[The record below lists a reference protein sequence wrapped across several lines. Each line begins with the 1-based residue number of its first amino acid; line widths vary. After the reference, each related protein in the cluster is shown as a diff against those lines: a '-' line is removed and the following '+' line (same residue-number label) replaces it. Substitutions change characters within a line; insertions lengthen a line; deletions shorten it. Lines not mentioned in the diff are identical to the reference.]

1 MSVQIFPSSK
11 EGEIETDM
19 FILRTLVT
27 NMEKITIKDIA
38 RLANVS
44 VATVS
49 YIINGKN
56 ADRYTQETK
65 RKVLQIVNLY
75 NFQPSRIAQSFA
87 LSKSN
92 NVIVLTEKHES
103 VLQKAE
109 SYDVLRRFS
118 KAFQRLGYNLIIR
131 TYLEN
136 TRIDT
141 ADAIICMGV
150 DEDKF
155 LKLAHV
161 NFVPLLSVDGII
173 HDELF
178 FQILQD
184 FNYVV
189 ECGENRFGKNN
200 FSLVLVDLYNQA
212 VKDELSKL
220 PCDVIFIRD
229 SEIRNLT
236 GRNIVTVNTSINK
249 LCCEYN
255 DNILLVPAN
264 TDSKANALVDC
275 FYKATERVQG
285 VSHTVRVR

>member
-1 MSVQIFPSSK
+1 
-11 EGEIETDM
+11 
-19 FILRTLVT
+19 
-27 NMEKITIKDIA
+27 MEKLTIKDIA
-38 RLANVS
+38 RIAGVS

-56 ADRYTQETK
+56 AERYTSETK

-92 NVIVLTEKHES
+92 NVIILSEKYES

-109 SYDVLRRFS
+109 SYDFLRLFGN
-118 KAFQRLGYNLIIR
+118 AFESLGYNLIIR

-150 DEDKF
+150 EEDRF
-155 LKLAHV
+155 LKLARE

-178 FQILQD
+178 FQIVQD
-184 FNYVV
+184 FAYVV
-189 ECGENRFGKNN
+189 ECGEKKFGKNN
-200 FSLVLVDLYNQA
+200 FTLVLVDMYNQA

-220 PCDVIFIRD
+220 PCEVIYIGDNQVRG
-229 SEIRNLT
+229 LT
-236 GRNIVTVNTSINK
+236 ECNIVTVNESLYE
-249 LCCEYN
+249 LCREYN
-255 DNILLVPAN
+255 DHILLIPAN
-264 TDSKANALVDC
+264 TEAKVNALVDC

-285 VSHTVRVR
+285 VCHTVRVR